1 LQFPEPMCATQ
12 HPAPAKGVVL
22 LDSLLPGGWRAGTL
36 ALVKLS
42 PFNEA
47 DDVRKQSFDRD
58 VETVVYD
65 TAPHDLIRA
74 LRRRHLHQVAGRSH
88 RRAPLDGLHLLPM
101 KKPITTAA
109 AVGASLRNLLG

>member
-1 LQFPEPMCATQ
+1 MCATQ
-12 HPAPAKGVVL
+12 HPASAKGVVL

-88 RRAPLDGLHLLPM
+88 RRAPLDGLLLLLM
-101 KKPITTAA
+101 KKLITTVAA
-109 AVGASLRNLLG
+109 AEASLRNLLG